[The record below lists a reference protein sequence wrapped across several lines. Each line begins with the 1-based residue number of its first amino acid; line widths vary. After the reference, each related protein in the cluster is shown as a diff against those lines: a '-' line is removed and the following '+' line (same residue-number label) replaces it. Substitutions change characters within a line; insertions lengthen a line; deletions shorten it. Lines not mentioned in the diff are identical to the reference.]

1 VRTRRKLLYGV
12 LALLTASCALLVLV
26 GGYGPYGGGDPTRPN
41 LTTYFPATYGFALLG
56 LLYTCV
62 LLIAVTE
69 RRGLV
74 SFVTRNRILVQLG
87 IISYAGY
94 LLHLPVRGL
103 LFLVVFGKAP
113 YQVPLTASHYITVLG
128 SVVITLGLAS
138 ISWYFFEKRIVNWG
152 RSFKYKSPIE
162 EDVIDEKVVERQ
174 P

>member
-1 VRTRRKLLYGV
+1 MLLYGV
-12 LALLTASCALLVLV
+12 LAVLIASCVLLVL
-26 GGYGPYGGGDPTRPN
+26 GPYNDPTPST
-41 LTTYFPATYGFALLG
+41 LAATFPASYGFLLVG
-56 LLYTCV
+56 LLWVCL

-74 SFVTRNRILVQLG
+74 SFVLRNRILVKLG
-87 IISYAGY
+87 IISYGAY
-94 LLHLPVRGL
+94 LLHVPVRGL
-103 LFLVVFGKAP
+103 IFWLVLEKPWFQGPQTWFDYFISTWGA
-113 YQVPLTASHYITVLG
+113 LA
-128 SVVITLGLAS
+128 ITLGLAS